1 MLFFNRIFGAEKETI
16 LLFFN
21 GFNKL
26 ADLTKELSYKA
37 AKIDPKQFA

>member
-21 GFNKL
+21 GLNKL
-26 ADLTKELSYKA
+26 ADLIKKLSYKA
-37 AKIDPKQFA
+37 AEIDPKQSA